1 MLCNDGPMVSLTT
14 GLLLGFLLGMRHAL
28 EPDHLAAVSVLV
40 TRRGTATA
48 GAVLGAIW
56 GVGHT
61 LALFAVGC
69 SLAALGARIPPRLAA
84 CFELLVAAM
93 LVTLGLRALLRGRE
107 GAHHRKDSPDTA
119 PGRWRIARQPLLVGL
134 VHGLAGSGALM
145 TLVLA
150 RLPTATTRLCYIVLF
165 GIGSVTGMACLT
177 GLAGWPLARIEAHG
191 GISRAL
197 SVATGAGSLLFG
209 SFWGWSAVRALFDA

>member
-1 MLCNDGPMVSLTT
+1 MVSLTT

-84 CFELLVAAM
+84 SFELLVAAM
-93 LVTLGLRALLRGRE
+93 LVTLGLRAILRDRE
-107 GAHHRKDSPDTA
+107 GAHHRNDRPDAA

-150 RLPTATTRLCYIVLF
+150 RLPTATTRLCYIALF

-191 GISRAL
+191 GISRGL
-197 SVATGAGSLLFG
+197 SLATGAGSLLFG
-209 SFWGWSAVRALFDA
+209 SFWGWSAVRALLDV